1 MNKHRFFS
9 TISFVRIS
17 YRTIWLKK
25 WSWYKKPLKNERGVI
40 KVPLKKNPTPSPKK
54 RRKTTSLAT
63 FCATGVWGLSY
74 RSNFSTIHLV
84 LDEGF
89 YSIVKILSNE
99 FGNDL
104 NCGNVWIDLILFC
117 NEKSHFVL
125 SLGMSP
131 RLIPLITVWPSPWK
145 TALPGTVSRTF
156 CWRQTFPEL
165 KTSFKILGPY

>member
-1 MNKHRFFS
+1 MN
-9 TISFVRIS
+9 IS
-17 YRTIWLKK
+17 YKVKDDDFRIEILKAK
-25 WSWYKKPLKNERGVI
+25 
-40 KVPLKKNPTPSPKK
+40 
-54 RRKTTSLAT
+54 
-63 FCATGVWGLSY
+63 SY
-74 RSNFSTIHLV
+74 LICLMFSSQSRFSSIHLV

-131 RLIPLITVWPSPWK
+131 RLIPLITV
-145 TALPGTVSRTF
+145 
-156 CWRQTFPEL
+156 
-165 KTSFKILGPY
+165 